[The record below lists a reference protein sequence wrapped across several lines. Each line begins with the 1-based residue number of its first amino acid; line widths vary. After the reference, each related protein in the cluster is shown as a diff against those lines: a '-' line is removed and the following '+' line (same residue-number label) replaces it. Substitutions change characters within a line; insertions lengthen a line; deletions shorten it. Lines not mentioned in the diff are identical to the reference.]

1 MMKLGITL
9 PFDPFLT
16 GQHLAELVRTAERC
30 GYTEAWSYESF
41 STDAFAPVAA
51 AGMIS
56 SKMRFGTA
64 IVPVFSR
71 PPALIAMSAITTQL
85 LTGGRFVLGLG
96 ISTPNIMQNWM
107 GVQFQKPVTRLRETV
122 EVLRAIFRKE
132 KVTMHGKMVNIDG
145 FRLDV
150 PFDNPPPIYVAA
162 QGSLMLRTAGEI
174 GDGLIINFITPET
187 LPAMLDETRAGM
199 KAAGKDLATLD
210 VACRIICAVDEDDET
225 VRSLFRRSLTAYVT
239 VPQYNKFF
247 REIGYEKEAGIAFDA
262 WQAGDR
268 KKALDS
274 IPDGMVEKI
283 FVFGTPAQ
291 CARRL
296 KDYERAGITASAL
309 QFSCF
314 AKDPEE
320 RRAKVLKA
328 IENLAEAWRA
338 A

>member
-1 MMKLGITL
+1 M
-9 PFDPFLT
+9 
-16 GQHLAELVRTAERC
+16 
-30 GYTEAWSYESF
+30 
-41 STDAFAPVAA
+41 
-51 AGMIS
+51 
-56 SKMRFGTA
+56 
-64 IVPVFSR
+64 
-71 PPALIAMSAITTQL
+71 
-85 LTGGRFVLGLG
+85 LGLG